1 MCGLVGFIAD
11 EPLAEKSEL
20 LIQVISRMMRAV
32 SHRGF
37 DGDGIFVDQQKQI
50 FFGHKRLAIV
60 NQNILGLQPMT
71 TPDGR
76 YTIIFNGEIYN
87 YKSLMV
93 ELGCH
98 GIDIKSETDTEVL
111 LHGFALWGT
120 SFLKK
125 VRGMFA
131 FVIWD
136 ALLKRAY
143 LVRDQFGIKP
153 LYFAHIKRD
162 GVSGVI
168 FASELKALLAS
179 DLIPRKVNKQALAE
193 YFRYASIR
201 APVTMVQGVESLEPS
216 TVIILKNG
224 TKKVETIWDLGLIN
238 VNPRWDSFET
248 SVAFVRKK
256 LIEVL
261 SIYSDIPVEMGVF
274 LSGGIDSTFLL
285 AALTRILGKTV
296 STFSLGFNSPGGNV
310 VDESIIAK
318 QTAQLFGSRHH
329 EVRIDSVGARD
340 AFSSFIHAI
349 DQPSSDGFNT
359 YLISRLAGRHA
370 KVVFSGVGGDE
381 LFLGYR
387 YFSELLNMQSFD
399 KLPGSG
405 VLSHLAARMCNSFR
419 SGKSVVK
426 RLGYGFLQHGHM
438 RKDDL
443 YKAYRSLPEFENS
456 WQLLSFDLRAGVT
469 LNFDVMNHQLQ
480 QLFMREPDMLNAF
493 SKAELNWYVPGVL
506 VRDTDAVSMASTIE
520 ARIPFLDIELVEAVV
535 SMPSK
540 YKKWSKQ
547 TVNKPLLVQAFK
559 ELFPLQVVSASKKGF
574 EMPLGFWLKENFK
587 DKLQDLKDTPWLN
600 KKEIERLSAELYAD
614 PREYRKL
621 WSVMV
626 LANWVDQ
633 NGMSF

>member
-11 EPLAEKSEL
+11 QPLVEKSEL
-20 LIQVISRMMRAV
+20 LVQVINRMMRAM

-37 DGDGIFVDQQKQI
+37 DGDGIFVDEQKQV

-60 NQNILGLQPMT
+60 NQNIQGIQPMT
-71 TPDGR
+71 TPDRR

-120 SFLKK
+120 AFLKK
-125 VRGMFA
+125 IRGMFA

-136 ALLKRAY
+136 SVLKRAY
-143 LVRDQFGIKP
+143 LARDQFGIKP
-153 LYFAHIKRD
+153 LYFAHVNKAGI
-162 GVSGVI
+162 SGIV

-179 DLIPRKVNKQALAE
+179 DLIPRKVNKKALAE

-216 TVIILKNG
+216 TIMILKDG
-224 TKKVETIWDLGLIN
+224 IKKVETIWDIGLIGL
-238 VNPRWDSFET
+238 NPRWDSFET

-261 SIYSDIPVEMGVF
+261 AMYSDIPVEMGVF

-285 AALTRILGKTV
+285 AALTKIGGKTV

-310 VDESIIAK
+310 IDESIVAK
-318 QTAQLFGSRHH
+318 QTAKLFGSRHN
-329 EVRIDSVGARD
+329 EVRIDAIEARD

-359 YLISRLAGRHA
+359 YLISRLAGRHS
-370 KVVFSGVGGDE
+370 KVIFSGIGGDE

-387 YFSELLNMQSFD
+387 YFSELLNLQAFD
-399 KLPGSG
+399 KIPGSG
-405 VLSHLAARMCNSFR
+405 MISHVAALICNSFK
-419 SGKSVVK
+419 SGKSVAR
-426 RLGYGFLQHGHM
+426 RLGYGFLQHGNL
-438 RKDDL
+438 RKDEL
-443 YKAYRSLPEFENS
+443 YKAYRSIPGFEDS
-456 WQLLSFDLRAGVT
+456 SQLLSFDLRAGLT
-469 LNFDVMNHQLQ
+469 LNFDVINHQLHHV
-480 QLFMREPDMLNAF
+480 FTRESDLLNAF

-520 ARIPFLDIELVEAVV
+520 ARIPFLDIELVEAVL

-540 YKKWSKQ
+540 YKRWSKQ
-547 TVNKPLLVQAFK
+547 SVNKPLLVQAFK
-559 ELFPLQVVSASKKGF
+559 ELFPLQVVAGSKKGF

-626 LANWVDQ
+626 LANWVEQ
-633 NGMSF
+633 NDMSF